1 VCVLSARN
9 TLPQRERAGEKEK
22 KNDILKNSKQVL
34 KSILV
39 NYVDIK
45 DHYVVFLLRSI
56 MIEVDDFKAFDAHE
70 VAEMLCLKYRTVTRY
85 IQAGQI
91 RARKIGKKYF
101 VTEQDVKAFILAQ
114 ETNVETVKT
123 EENDPYSGA
132 IRED

>member
-1 VCVLSARN
+1 MY
-9 TLPQRERAGEKEK
+9 
-22 KNDILKNSKQVL
+22 
-34 KSILV
+34 
-39 NYVDIK
+39 YVDIK
-45 DHYVVFLLRSI
+45 TRYVVFFLRRI

-101 VTEQDVKAFILAQ
+101 VTEQDVKGFILAQ
-114 ETNVETVKT
+114 ETNVETAKT
-123 EENDPYSGA
+123 EENDPYRGA

>member
-1 VCVLSARN
+1 MY
-9 TLPQRERAGEKEK
+9 
-22 KNDILKNSKQVL
+22 
-34 KSILV
+34 
-39 NYVDIK
+39 YVDIT
-45 DHYVVFLLRSI
+45 DHYVVFFLRLI

-123 EENDPYSGA
+123 EENDPYIGA

>member
-1 VCVLSARN
+1 MYFI
-9 TLPQRERAGEKEK
+9 
-22 KNDILKNSKQVL
+22 DIIYNSM
-34 KSILV
+34 
-39 NYVDIK
+39 
-45 DHYVVFLLRSI
+45 FFFRSLT

-85 IQAGQI
+85 IQAGKI

-114 ETNVETVKT
+114 ETNVESAKT
-123 EENDPYSGA
+123 ELYGGA